1 MFFFGK
7 PYFSSNSLIQSFKF
21 DPPPYQNTTT
31 FLSHPP
37 PTDPTLDPSSPHPTP
52 RNPRH
57 NSKKKD
63 TWPPDPL
70 KLYYSPYTPR
80 DSFLALDSETG
91 NAWRWRQ
98 DRWYVDMRGDVD
110 DEGWEY
116 AYYWNGRYNWVGGNW
131 HGKAVWFHGY
141 VRRRK
146 WVREIH
152 RKEVSSLAPSSPNR
166 TTTWGCWTML
176 TAETRGCASDEGG
189 RG

>member
-1 MFFFGK
+1 MFFFRK
-7 PYFSSNSLIQSFKF
+7 PYFSSNSLVQSFKF

-57 NSKKKD
+57 HSKKKD

-116 AYYWNGRYNWVGGNW
+116 AFYWNGRYNWVGGNW

-146 WVREIH
+146 WVREIR
-152 RKEVSSLAPSSPNR
+152 RKEVSSLTPSPPNR
-166 TTTWGCWTML
+166 VPAWG
-176 TAETRGCASDEGG
+176 
-189 RG
+189 